1 MKKFLILALAMCL
14 LAGCGQDAP
23 PATEPSAT
31 TVPTEPETTTPTT
44 VPATEPETEPVTEPE
59 TTAPTEPE
67 TTAPTV
73 KFDPDICE
81 ELFGQW
87 HLPITLDGDLLML
100 TDFESVVTFD
110 LIWSFSDLG
119 QFSVGVD
126 EAAFEEAMTAY
137 ETELNTHLMAGRFQI
152 FSAECRLE
160 GLWEWATNQ
169 KWENEGYREQNQA
182 EVDAFILELDLRG
195 RFEKLFRSGA
205 YYVEEGLLMLEY
217 NDGINDDADYITDG
231 QLLVLSNLDNEAAY
245 MELGIRPPLQLN
257 WEE

>member
-1 MKKFLILALAMCL
+1 MKKLLILALAMCL
-14 LAGCGQDAP
+14 LAGCGQDAT

-31 TVPTEPETTTPTT
+31 TLPTEPETAPTT
-44 VPATEPETEPVTEPE
+44 EPVTEPTTEPETEPSTAPE
-59 TTAPTEPE
+59 TTAPWS
-67 TTAPTV
+67 
-73 KFDPDICE
+73 KFDPDSCG

-119 QFSVGVD
+119 QFSIGVD

-137 ETELNTHLMAGRFQI
+137 EAELNSHLMEGRFQI

-195 RFEKLFRSGA
+195 RFSKLFRNGA
-205 YYVEEGLLMLEY
+205 YYVEEGLLVLEY
-217 NDGINDDADYITDG
+217 NDGITDDADFITDG
-231 QLLVLSNLDNEAAY
+231 ELLVLSNLDNEAAY
-245 MELGIRPPLQLN
+245 IELGIRPPLQLN
-257 WEE
+257 GEE